1 MKKILVLFISI
12 TLLSCYN
19 DCEDITLDLCDCGN
33 NEVKKDSVLIVKGI
47 ILVKCIQQEKKNT
60 HIKLTL
66 KRRKNQIHLVKEC

>member
-33 NEVKKDSVLIVKGI
+33 NEVKKDSVLIVKP
-47 ILVKCIQQEKKNT
+47 
-60 HIKLTL
+60 
-66 KRRKNQIHLVKEC
+66 